1 MPNATRDPET
11 YQIIGAAM
19 DVHRILGHR
28 FLESVYRAALKLELQ
43 RRSIPTRAE
52 VPFHIEYKGEMLPV
66 LFKPDLVCFDRV
78 IVEAKA
84 TAGFGKVDLAQAIN
98 YLRVS
103 GLKTALLLNFGT
115 TSLEYKRVVL

>member
-1 MPNATRDPET
+1 MPNATRDAET

-19 DVHRILGHR
+19 DAHRILGHG
-28 FLESVYRAALKLELQ
+28 FLESVYRAALKLELR
-43 RRSIPTRAE
+43 RRSIPARAE
-52 VPFHIEYKGEMLPV
+52 VLFHEYKGEMLPV
-66 LFKPDLVCFDRV
+66 LFKPDLVCFDRI

-84 TAGFGKVDLAQAIN
+84 TAGLGSVDFAQAIN

-103 GLKTALLLNFGT
+103 SLKTALLLNFGT

>member
-19 DVHRILGHR
+19 DVHRILGHG

-43 RRSIPTRAE
+43 RRSIPARAE
-52 VPFHIEYKGEMLPV
+52 VPFHIEYKGETLPV
-66 LFKPDLVCFDRV
+66 HFKPDLVCFDRV

-84 TAGFGKVDLAQAIN
+84 TTGLGKVDLAQAIN